1 MFINKLD
8 EVKSIVK
15 CYVTISRSTK
25 SIVGAANQWSSHVI
39 VRSDV
44 MKSVIYTARQLEF
57 CVGNLNLTISRM
69 K

>member
-1 MFINKLD
+1 MY
-8 EVKSIVK
+8 S
-15 CYVTISRSTK
+15 

-44 MKSVIYTARQLEF
+44 MKSVIYTTRQFEF

-69 K
+69 DENFGCVH